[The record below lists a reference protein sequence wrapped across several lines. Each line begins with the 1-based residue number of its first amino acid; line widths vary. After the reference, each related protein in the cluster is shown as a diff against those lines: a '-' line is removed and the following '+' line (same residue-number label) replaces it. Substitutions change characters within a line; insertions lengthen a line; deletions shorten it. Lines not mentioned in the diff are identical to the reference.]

1 MKLLVLTILALT
13 LTPVSVADSRTDSI
27 DKLFAQFAKPDS
39 PGCAVAI
46 YQNGQVVYKKAYG
59 MADLERDVPLT
70 TDSVFD
76 VGSIAKQFTAASVVL
91 LAQQGK
97 LKFTDS
103 VRKYVPELPA
113 YYDRVT
119 IDHLIHHTSGMTEV
133 AALVILI
140 HEGLGQQHISDLEA
154 EARDGQGDFHMSND
168 EFIQLMSRLKSLNFQ
183 PGEQFQYTNSNYI
196 LLAVIVK
203 RASGKPLPMFAKENI
218 FDPLSMKSAKYVD
231 DHAQI
236 IKNRAIGYMPRKSG
250 GFLIDSAVNDLI
262 GDGGLYMTVEDLLRW
277 NHNFDTGQ
285 VGGPEFLK
293 TMLTIGKLNNGKEP
307 GYASGLF
314 ITTYR
319 GLNTVAHGGANH
331 AYWNDFIRFPD
342 QQFAVVCMCNTFT
355 NTQNITRAIAALY
368 LGDKMKDE
376 TPAADSRALMRPTII
391 DPKGVDLSEY
401 AGDYYSNELQVTL
414 RFVVDNNQLKLSG
427 RKSNDPQAYPIAA
440 DHFFYKPGMEL
451 TFTRDAQQHVTGFTL
466 AVRSNNWSSP
476 AFNGLTF
483 TRVQR

>member
-39 PGCAVAI
+39 PGCAVGI

-113 YYDRVT
+113 YYERVT

-183 PGEQFQYTNSNYI
+183 PGEQFQYTNSGYI

-203 RASGKPLPMFAKENI
+203 RASGKPLPLFAKENI
-218 FDPLSMKSAKYVD
+218 FDPLGMKSAKYVD

-236 IKNRAIGYMPRKSG
+236 IRNRAIGYMPRQTG

-355 NTQNITRAIAALY
+355 NTQKITRAIAALY

-376 TPAADSRALMRPTII
+376 TPAADSRAVTRPTII

-401 AGDYYSNELQVTL
+401 AGAGGHMFRPRVLL
-414 RFVVDNNQLKLSG
+414 R
-427 RKSNDPQAYPIAA
+427 
-440 DHFFYKPGMEL
+440 
-451 TFTRDAQQHVTGFTL
+451 
-466 AVRSNNWSSP
+466 RS
-476 AFNGLTF
+476 
-483 TRVQR
+483 VY

>member
-1 MKLLVLTILALT
+1 MLSLT
-13 LTPVSVADSRTDSI
+13 LTPASVADSRTDSV
-27 DKLFAQFAKPDS
+27 DKLFAPFAKADS
-39 PGCAVAI
+39 PGCAVGI

-59 MADLERDVPLT
+59 MADLERNVPLT

-91 LAQQGK
+91 LVQEGK
-97 LKFTDS
+97 LKFTDT

-113 YYDRVT
+113 YYDQVT

-183 PGEQFQYTNSNYI
+183 PGEQSQYTNSGYI

-203 RASGKPLPMFAKENI
+203 RASGKPLPLFAKENI
-218 FDPLSMKSAKYVD
+218 FDPLGMKSAKYVD

-236 IKNRAIGYMPRKSG
+236 IRNRAIGYMPRQTG

-293 TMLTIGKLNNGKEP
+293 TMLTIGKLNNGKDL
-307 GYASGLF
+307 GYASGLS
-314 ITTYR
+314 ITRYR
-319 GLNTVAHGGANH
+319 GLTTVGHGGANH

-355 NTQNITRAIAALY
+355 NTQNLTREIATLY

-376 TPAADSRALMRPTII
+376 TPAAADQRAITRPAII
-391 DPKGVDLSEY
+391 DLKSAGLSEY

-414 RFVVDNNQLKLSG
+414 RFVVDNNQLKLFG
-427 RKSNDPQAYPIAA
+427 RKSNDPVAYPIAV

-451 TFTRDAQQHVTGFTL
+451 AFTRDAQKHLTGFTL
-466 AVRSNNWSSP
+466 SIRSNNWSGP

>member
-1 MKLLVLTILALT
+1 MKILIAILILGMT
-13 LTPVSVADSRTDSI
+13 ATGLADSRTDSV

-39 PGCAVAI
+39 PGCAVGI
-46 YQNGQVVYKKAYG
+46 YQNGQIVYKKAYG
-59 MADLERDVPLT
+59 MADLERDVPLAA
-70 TDSVFD
+70 DSVFD

-97 LKFTDS
+97 LKLTDS

-140 HEGLGQQHISDLEA
+140 HEGLGQPHISDLEA

-168 EFIQLMSRLKSLNFQ
+168 DFVQLMSRLKSLNFQ
-183 PGEQFQYTNSNYI
+183 PGEQFQYTNSGYI

-218 FDPLSMKSAKYVD
+218 FDPLGMKSAKYVD

-236 IKNRAIGYMPRKSG
+236 IKGRAIGYMPRKAG

-293 TMLTIGKLNNGKEP
+293 GMLTIGKLNNGKEP

-314 ITTYR
+314 ITRFR
-319 GLNTVAHGGANH
+319 GLKTVGHGGANH

-342 QQFAVVCMCNTFT
+342 QQFAVACMCNTFT
-355 NTQNITRAIAALY
+355 NTQNITREIATLY
-368 LGDKMKDE
+368 LGDQMKDE
-376 TPAADSRALMRPTII
+376 TQAADSRALSRPEII
-391 DPKGVDLSEY
+391 DLKGVDLSEY

-414 RFVVDNNQLKLSG
+414 RFVADNNQLKLFG
-427 RKSNDPQAYPIAA
+427 RKSNDPQAYPIAP

-451 TFTRDAQQHVTGFTL
+451 AFTRDAQQHVNGFTL
-466 AVRSNNWSSP
+466 AVRSNNWSKP
-476 AFNGLTF
+476 ALYGLTF
-483 TRVQR
+483 TRVPR